1 MTKKPVFQMLR
12 RDAEP
17 LPTPYDPLIYTRQTS
32 AWRLALHKSARQ
44 WIVSDPASGAKICT
58 VTATYKG
65 VPVASGDLP
74 LKQARLAALADLD
87 ALVDRVGFDRFAAV
101 LADPKPF

>member
-1 MTKKPVFQMLR
+1 MPKKPVFMMLR
-12 RDAEP
+12 RGADP
-17 LPTPYDPLIYTRQTS
+17 LATPYDPLIFTRLSS

-58 VTATYKG
+58 VSATYKG
-65 VPVASGDLP
+65 LPVASGDLP

>member
-1 MTKKPVFQMLR
+1 MPKKPVFQMLR

-17 LPTPYDPLIYTRQTS
+17 LPTPYNPLIYTRMTS
-32 AWRLALHKSARQ
+32 AWRFALHKSGRQ